1 MSAVIDALDRAQLDL
16 LTHLAARAGE
26 VVEGSDLASLA
37 GLDGQRAL
45 TWALAGIA
53 ERFAAKGLRR
63 PWTETQRG
71 YQLPPEAAA
80 LIGEAGQHGVDPT
93 ASPATP

>member
-1 MSAVIDALDRAQLDL
+1 MTADIDALDRVQLDL
-16 LTHLAARAGE
+16 LTHLAAREGE
-26 VVEGSDLASLA
+26 VVEGSDLASFA

-45 TWALAGIA
+45 TRALAGIA

-80 LIGEAGQHGVDPT
+80 LIREA
-93 ASPATP
+93 SN